1 MTDPRVEKLAK
12 VITEYSVGVK
22 PGDRVYITASP
33 VAQPLTLAI
42 IEQVIKR
49 GGHPHITA
57 GSGYNHLDLVPGA
70 TELML
75 KYGSDEQL
83 QYINPFELMAVR
95 DFDVR
100 IAIKADIN
108 TKSLSNVEPKR
119 IAMLTSARRV
129 LTETMMQ
136 RSATGDLR
144 WCVTLFPT
152 EANAQDAEMSL
163 SEYEDFVYGAGLLN
177 DPDPVASWQAK
188 AVQQQR
194 YIDWLKGKQRI
205 HVKGPNVDLE
215 VGINQRIFINSEGK
229 RNFPDGEIFTG
240 PEETVT
246 EGWVKFTYPAIY
258 QSREVDG
265 VELEFKAGHVVKATA
280 AKGEDF
286 LLSVLDTDTG
296 SRTLGEFAIGTNHR
310 HQAVYAQHPVR
321 REVGRHHSHGAGRG
335 LSRHGRRQQ
344 IGRALG
350 HDLRHARWHGNHGGW
365 QTVLSEWRVFDQV
378 DW

>member
-1 MTDPRVEKLAK
+1 MTDPRVEKLAR
-12 VITEYSVGVK
+12 VITEYSVGIK
-22 PGDRVYITASP
+22 PGDRVFITASP

-49 GGHPHITA
+49 GGYPHITA

-83 QYINPFELMAVR
+83 QYVNPFELMAVK

-100 IAIKADIN
+100 IAIKADTN
-108 TKSLSNVEPKR
+108 TKSLSNVDPKR
-119 IAMLTSARRV
+119 IAMATAARRV

-136 RSATGDLR
+136 RSATGELR

-163 SEYEDFVYGAGLLN
+163 REYEDFVYGAGLLN
-177 DPDPVASWQAK
+177 DPDPVASWRVMA
-188 AVQQQR
+188 ARQQT
-194 YIDWLKGKQRI
+194 YIDWLKGKKRI
-205 HVKGPNVDLE
+205 HVKGPNADLE
-215 VGINQRIFINSEGK
+215 VGVDQRIFINSEGK

-265 VELEFKAGHVVKATA
+265 VELEFKAGRVVKATA
-280 AKGEDF
+280 TKGADF
-286 LLSVLDTDTG
+286 LLSVLDTDAG
-296 SRTLGEFAIGTNHR
+296 SRTLGEFAIGTNHAIKQFTR
-310 HQAVYAQHPVR
+310 NILFDEKLGGTIHM
-321 REVGRHHSHGAGRG
+321 
-335 LSRHGRRQQ
+335 
-344 IGRALG
+344 ALG
-350 HDLRHARWHGNHGGW
+350 AAYPDTGGLNRSAVHW
-365 QTVLSEWRVFDQV
+365 DMICDTRDGTEITADGEVFYRNGEFLIK
-378 DW
+378 

>member
-1 MTDPRVEKLAK
+1 MTDPRVEKLAR
-12 VITEYSVGVK
+12 VITEYSVGIK

-83 QYINPFELMAVR
+83 QYVNPFEQMAVR

-100 IAIKADIN
+100 IAIKADTN
-108 TKSLSNVEPKR
+108 TKALSNVDPKR
-119 IAMLTSARRV
+119 IAMATSARRG
-129 LTETMMQ
+129 LTEMMMQ

-152 EANAQDAEMSL
+152 DANAQDAEMSL
-163 SEYEDFVYGAGLLN
+163 REYEEFVYAAGLLN
-177 DPDPVASWQAK
+177 DPDPVASWRVMA
-188 AVQQQR
+188 ARQQT
-194 YIDWLKGKQRI
+194 YIDWLKGKKRI
-205 HVKGPNVDLE
+205 HVKGPNADLE
-215 VGINQRIFINSEGK
+215 VGVNQRIFINSEGK

-258 QSREVDG
+258 QSREVNG
-265 VELEFKAGHVVKATA
+265 VELEFKAGRVVKATA
-280 AKGEDF
+280 TKGEDF

-296 SRTLGEFAIGTNHR
+296 SRTLGEFAIGTNHAIKQFTR
-310 HQAVYAQHPVR
+310 NILFDEKLGGTIHM
-321 REVGRHHSHGAGRG
+321 
-335 LSRHGRRQQ
+335 
-344 IGRALG
+344 ALG
-350 HDLRHARWHGNHGGW
+350 AAYPDTGGLNKSAIHW
-365 QTVLSEWRVFDQV
+365 DMICDTRDGTEITADGEVFYRNGEFLIK
-378 DW
+378 

>member
-1 MTDPRVEKLAK
+1 MTDPRVEKLAR
-12 VITEYSVGVK
+12 VITEYSVGIK

-70 TELML
+70 TELLL
-75 KYGSDEQL
+75 KYGSDEQV
-83 QYINPFELMAVR
+83 QYVNPFELMAVR

-100 IAIKADIN
+100 IAIKGDVN
-108 TKSLSNVEPKR
+108 TKSLSNVDPKR
-119 IAMLTSARRV
+119 IAMATSARRV

-163 SEYEDFVYGAGLLN
+163 RDYEEFVYAAGLLN
-177 DPDPVASWQAK
+177 DPDPVASWRVMA
-188 AVQQQR
+188 ARQQT
-194 YIDWLKGKQRI
+194 YIDWLKGKRRI
-205 HVKGPNVDLE
+205 HVTGPNADLE
-215 VGINQRIFINSEGK
+215 VGVDRRIFMNSEGK

-240 PEETVT
+240 PEETIT
-246 EGWVKFTYPAIY
+246 DGWVKFTYPAIY

-265 VELEFKAGHVVKATA
+265 VELEFKAGRVVKAIAT
-280 AKGEDF
+280 KGQDF
-286 LLSVLDTDTG
+286 LLSVLDTDAG
-296 SRTLGEFAIGTNHR
+296 SRTLGEFAIGTNHAIKQFTR
-310 HQAVYAQHPVR
+310 NILFDEKLGGTIHM
-321 REVGRHHSHGAGRG
+321 
-335 LSRHGRRQQ
+335 
-344 IGRALG
+344 ALG
-350 HDLRHARWHGNHGGW
+350 AAYPDTGGVNKSAVHW
-365 QTVLSEWRVFDQV
+365 DMICDTRDGTEITADGEVFYRNGEFLIK
-378 DW
+378 

>member
-22 PGDRVYITASP
+22 RGDRVYITASP

-83 QYINPFELMAVR
+83 QYVNPFELMAVR

-100 IAIKADIN
+100 IAIKADVN
-108 TKSLSNVEPKR
+108 TKSLSNVEPKK

-194 YIDWLKGKQRI
+194 YIDWLKGKKRI
-205 HVKGPNVDLE
+205 HVKGPNADLE
-215 VGINQRIFINSEGK
+215 VGVNQRIFINSEGK

-240 PEETVT
+240 PEETIT
-246 EGWVKFTYPAIY
+246 EGWAKFTYPAIY

-265 VELEFKAGHVVKATA
+265 VELEFKAGRVVNATA

-286 LLSVLDTDTG
+286 LLSVLDTDAG
-296 SRTLGEFAIGTNHR
+296 SRTLGEFAIGTNTAIKQFTRNILFDEKLGGTIHM
-310 HQAVYAQHPVR
+310 
-321 REVGRHHSHGAGRG
+321 
-335 LSRHGRRQQ
+335 
-344 IGRALG
+344 ALG
-350 HDLRHARWHGNHGGW
+350 AAYPDTGGVNKSAVHW
-365 QTVLSEWRVFDQV
+365 DMICDTRDGTEITADGTPFYRNGEFLIK
-378 DW
+378 